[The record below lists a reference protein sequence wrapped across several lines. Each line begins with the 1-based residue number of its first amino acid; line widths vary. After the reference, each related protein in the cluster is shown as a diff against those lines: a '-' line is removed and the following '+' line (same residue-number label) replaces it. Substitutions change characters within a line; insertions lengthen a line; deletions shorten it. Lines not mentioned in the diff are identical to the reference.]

1 MNGGRKMNKQEI
13 KNEVVRIMNE
23 AGIDIDDSGMA
34 EKMYMD
40 NISSLT
46 AMSVF
51 VRLEN
56 AFKISLPDKFIKID
70 TLQNAEVLS
79 DLIFTL
85 KNDSG
90 N

>member
-1 MNGGRKMNKQEI
+1 MNKQEI

-23 AGIDIDDSGMA
+23 AGIDNIDDSGMA

>member
-1 MNGGRKMNKQEI
+1 MNKQEI

-56 AFKISLPDKFIKID
+56 AFKISLPDKFK
-70 TLQNAEVLS
+70 
-79 DLIFTL
+79 
-85 KNDSG
+85 K
-90 N
+90 